1 MAPEEK
7 LCDQKFDLNAARRL
21 GRKVVP
27 GPSNRITLSAALSAP
42 PLQFLWTGTRRV
54 WRASYNLCDV
64 TKRCFATT
72 VLDSTVLWGLKSW
85 SSSACT
91 AGPHHTFGT
100 ACRFQAGSTVLVDGV
115 FTEPWSKTQTTNRAR
130 LRQDGVAAKSA
141 EGTKRRRYGVEAILF
156 ALETGGRWF
165 ELAQEWWSR
174 FYASQSSEVRRS
186 FRRGLP
192 TTLHSSVACPIQ
204 AAL

>member
-7 LCDQKFDLNAARRL
+7 LCDQKFDLNAACRL

-27 GPSNRITLSAALSAP
+27 GPSNRITLRCSQRSASPIFVDWYSTCLACI
-42 PLQFLWTGTRRV
+42 LQSLRRH
-54 WRASYNLCDV
+54 N
-64 TKRCFATT
+64 K
-72 VLDSTVLWGLKSW
+72 VLRHNGARLHHVMGLKSW

-100 ACRFQAGSTVLVDGV
+100 ACRFQAGSTVAVDGV
-115 FTEPWSKTQTTNRAR
+115 FAEPWSKTQTTNRAR

-165 ELAQEWWSR
+165 ELAQGWWSR
-174 FYASQSSEVRRS
+174 FYAS
-186 FRRGLP
+186 
-192 TTLHSSVACPIQ
+192 
-204 AAL
+204 

>member
-27 GPSNRITLSAALSAP
+27 GPSNRITLRCSQRSASPIFVDWYSTCLACI
-42 PLQFLWTGTRRV
+42 LQSLRRHNKVLRHNGARLHRVMGAAVVVEQRVHSWT
-54 WRASYNLCDV
+54 
-64 TKRCFATT
+64 
-72 VLDSTVLWGLKSW
+72 
-85 SSSACT
+85 
-91 AGPHHTFGT
+91 HHTFGT
-100 ACRFQAGSTVLVDGV
+100 ACRFQAGSTVAVDGV
-115 FTEPWSKTQTTNRAR
+115 FAEPWSKTQTTNRAR

-165 ELAQEWWSR
+165 ELAQGWWSR
-174 FYASQSSEVRRS
+174 FRAS
-186 FRRGLP
+186 
-192 TTLHSSVACPIQ
+192 
-204 AAL
+204 